1 MISVILNVYNGEQ
14 YIENCI
20 ISILSQTYDNFEFI
34 IVNDG
39 STDSTKD
46 IIDRYYT
53 KDNRIRVFH
62 TENKGISS
70 SRAFGLTQI
79 TGDYFIF
86 IDGDD
91 YVDKDYLQEL
101 YDSIVKNN
109 ADLATC
115 EYCEV
120 RNTETTQIKI
130 LERSDPIDYTR
141 DLIHGR
147 TWCVV
152 WNKLFKTNIIREN
165 RISFIEGL
173 KYWEDV
179 PFSIIYSLYCKKI
192 SYIHKPLYHYIKD
205 NSSSLTAS
213 EGENISFNECR
224 VEVLPIIEKHIDKQG
239 KTEVL
244 HNDIL
249 WLKLWIKDTFIRQK
263 INKERIILW
272 RNTFPEVNSQW
283 KNIIGEFNFIYWCLE
298 HQIYSYIYI
307 ERNYWKLRHFI
318 RRSVQKIFKYE

>member
-1 MISVILNVYNGEQ
+1 MISLILNVYNGEK
-14 YIENCI
+14 YIDKCI
-20 ISILSQTYDNFEFI
+20 TSILSQTYNNFEFI

-39 STDSTKD
+39 STDNTKD
-46 IIDRYYT
+46 IIDIYST
-53 KDNRIRVFH
+53 KDNRIRAFH

-70 SRAFGLTQI
+70 SRAFGLTKI
-79 TGDYFIF
+79 TGEYFIF

-91 YVDKDYLQEL
+91 YVDKDYLKEL

-115 EYCEV
+115 EYYEV
-120 RNTETTQIKI
+120 RDTGTSQIKI
-130 LERSDPIDYTR
+130 LEHTNPIDYTR
-141 DLIHGR
+141 DLIHGK

-152 WNKLFKTNIIREN
+152 WNKLFKTNIVREN
-165 RISFIEGL
+165 KISFIEGL
-173 KYWEDV
+173 RYWEDV

-192 SYIHKPLYHYIKD
+192 TYIHKPLYHYIKN

-224 VEVLPIIEKHIDKQG
+224 IRVLPIIEKHIDKQG
-239 KTEVL
+239 KTEIL

-263 INKERIILW
+263 INKERILLW
-272 RNTFPEVNSQW
+272 RNSFPEVNSQW
-283 KNIIGEFNFIYWCLE
+283 RIMRGTFSIQYWALEKKIDFIVILIGKYW
-298 HQIYSYIYI
+298 S
-307 ERNYWKLRHFI
+307 LRHYI
-318 RRSVQKIFKYE
+318 KEMICK

>member
-1 MISVILNVYNGEQ
+1 MISLILNVYNGEK
-14 YIENCI
+14 YIDKCI
-20 ISILSQTYDNFEFI
+20 TSILSQTYNNFEFI

-39 STDSTKD
+39 STDNTKD
-46 IIDRYYT
+46 IIDIYST
-53 KDNRIRVFH
+53 KDNRIRAFH

-70 SRAFGLTQI
+70 SRAFGLTKI
-79 TGDYFIF
+79 TGEYFIF

-91 YVDKDYLQEL
+91 YVDKDYLKEL

-115 EYCEV
+115 EYYEV
-120 RNTETTQIKI
+120 RDTGTSQIKI
-130 LERSDPIDYTR
+130 LEHTNPIDYTR
-141 DLIHGR
+141 DLIHGK

-152 WNKLFKTNIIREN
+152 WNKLFKTNIVREN
-165 RISFIEGL
+165 KISFIEGSR
-173 KYWEDV
+173 YWEDV

-192 SYIHKPLYHYIKD
+192 TYIHKPLYHYIKN

-224 VEVLPIIEKHIDKQG
+224 IRVLPIIEKHIDKQG
-239 KTEVL
+239 KTEIL

-263 INKERIILW
+263 INKERILLW
-272 RNTFPEVNSQW
+272 RNSFPEVNSQW
-283 KNIIGEFNFIYWCLE
+283 RIMRGTFSIQYWALEKKIDFIVILIGKYWSLK
-298 HQIYSYIYI
+298 HYIKEMI
-307 ERNYWKLRHFI
+307 CK
-318 RRSVQKIFKYE
+318 

>member
-1 MISVILNVYNGEQ
+1 MISLILNVYNGEK
-14 YIENCI
+14 YIEKCI
-20 ISILSQTYDNFEFI
+20 ISILSQTYDDFEFI

-39 STDSTKD
+39 STDKTKD
-46 IIDRYYT
+46 IIDRYST
-53 KDNRIRVFH
+53 IDNRIRVFH
-62 TENKGISS
+62 TENKGLSS
-70 SRAFGLTQI
+70 SRAFGLTKI
-79 TGDYFIF
+79 TGDCFIF

-91 YVDKDYLQEL
+91 YVDRDYLKEL

-109 ADLATC
+109 ADLAIC

-120 RNTETTQIKI
+120 RDTGTTQIKI
-130 LERSDPIDYTR
+130 LEHSEPIDYTR

-152 WNKLFKTNIIREN
+152 WNKLFKTNIVREN
-165 RISFIEGL
+165 KISFIEGL
-173 KYWEDV
+173 RYWEDV

-192 SYIHKPLYHYIKD
+192 SYIHKPLYHYIKN

-224 VEVLPIIEKHIDKQG
+224 VKVLPIIEKHIDKQG

-249 WLKLWIKDTFIRQK
+249 WLKLWIKDTFVRQR
-263 INKERIILW
+263 ISKERILLW
-272 RNTFPEVNSQW
+272 RNSFPEVNSQW
-283 KNIIGEFNFIYWCLE
+283 RIMSDTFSIQYWALEKKIDFIVILIGKYW
-298 HQIYSYIYI
+298 S
-307 ERNYWKLRHFI
+307 LRHYI
-318 RRSVQKIFKYE
+318 KKMICK